1 MKVAPVD
8 PRMRFPAR
16 ICVGLILCMAVGS
29 LHAAT
34 SSRGQDIRRIR
45 HSERV
50 FRSIMKTPDHAI
62 PESILGKAKC
72 IAIIPGQKKFAFG
85 FGGQYGK
92 GLATCRTT
100 RLGWSAP
107 LFIQIGGASWGLQIG
122 GASSDVIMV
131 FMSRAGLRKMLSSKF
146 KIGAGAMA
154 AAGPVG
160 RNVSA
165 ATNITLKS
173 KILTYARSSGAF
185 AGISLN
191 GSVVQPDNS
200 GNRHMYGHSLS
211 DRRILSGHVRVP
223 PAAVS
228 LIRLIETDT
237 HYIRAGAPVPRRH

>member
-1 MKVAPVD
+1 
-8 PRMRFPAR
+8 
-16 ICVGLILCMAVGS
+16 MAAGGVYAS
-29 LHAAT
+29 T

-45 HSERV
+45 HAERV

-62 PESILGKAKC
+62 PQSILSKAKC

-107 LFIQIGGASWGLQIG
+107 LFIQVGGASWGLQIG
-122 GASSDVIMV
+122 GASSDIVMV

-146 KIGAGAMA
+146 KIGANAMA

-173 KILTYARSSGAF
+173 EILSYARSHGAF
-185 AGISLN
+185 AGVSLD

-200 GNRHMYGHSLS
+200 GNRHMYGHLLS
-211 DRRILSGHVRVP
+211 DRRILSGHVPVP
-223 PAAVS
+223 PAARS
-228 LIRLIETDT
+228 LIHLIETDT